1 MLNSF
6 SKFMPFGSTMP
17 KVGISKFSAKNGDTR
32 IRILSISDED
42 FLITKVHY
50 LKGVGSFHCFG
61 GSCCQVVAN
70 APEGEANTTERAIL
84 PIAVATPSVAGGIT
98 VEYMYL
104 PLSEKKYSQL
114 VALNQNVGDITSYDI
129 LIQCSDEKYQSYT
142 FLPLVGQ
149 ESVILTASEMPKAQG
164 FITNYRAN
172 IMKTLG
178 KSLDEN
184 TFAAA
189 RAKSLQQAANSVGV
203 TFTPNASANQ
213 AFAQPQPM
221 PALPT
226 AKPVNIPPV
235 TVAPQPQV
243 VETPVVQSTVVQSTV
258 APQPQV
264 VAPAEPVQVV
274 ETPVAPQPQVQ
285 VVETPVAPQPQV
297 VATPAVETP
306 QAETTEINW
315 ADFMNS

>member
-1 MLNSF
+1 
-6 SKFMPFGSTMP
+6 MPFGSTMP

-32 IRILSISDED
+32 IRILSISEED

-70 APEGEANTTERAIL
+70 APEGDANTTERAIL

-104 PLSEKKYSQL
+104 PLNEKKYSQL

-129 LIQCSDEKYQSYT
+129 LVQCSDEKYQSYT

-178 KSLDEN
+178 KTLDEN
-184 TFAAA
+184 TFATA

-235 TVAPQPQV
+235 TVAPQPQPQV
-243 VETPVVQSTVVQSTV
+243 VETPVVQPTV

-264 VAPAEPVQVV
+264 VVPAEPVQVVQPTVAPQPQVVVPAEPVQVV
-274 ETPVAPQPQVQ
+274 ETP
-285 VVETPVAPQPQV
+285 
-297 VATPAVETP
+297 ATPAVETP

>member
-32 IRILSISDED
+32 IRILSISEED

-104 PLSEKKYSQL
+104 PLNEKKYSQL

-129 LIQCSDEKYQSYT
+129 LVQCSDEKYQSFT

-184 TFAAA
+184 TFAVA

-235 TVAPQPQV
+235 TVAPQPQPQV
-243 VETPVVQSTVVQSTV
+243 VETPVVQPVPQV

-264 VAPAEPVQVV
+264 VVPAEPVQVV
-274 ETPVAPQPQVQ
+274 ETPVAQP
-285 VVETPVAPQPQV
+285 VVEAPQPQV
-297 VATPAVETP
+297 VETPTTSAVETP

>member
-1 MLNSF
+1 MS
-6 SKFMPFGSTMP
+6 
-17 KVGISKFSAKNGDTR
+17 
-32 IRILSISDED
+32 
-42 FLITKVHY
+42 
-50 LKGVGSFHCFG
+50 
-61 GSCCQVVAN
+61 
-70 APEGEANTTERAIL
+70 
-84 PIAVATPSVAGGIT
+84 
-98 VEYMYL
+98 L
-104 PLSEKKYSQL
+104 PLNEKKYSQL

-129 LIQCSDEKYQSYT
+129 LVQCSDEKYQSYT

-235 TVAPQPQV
+235 TVAPQPQ
-243 VETPVVQSTVVQSTV
+243 
-258 APQPQV
+258 PQL
-264 VAPAEPVQVV
+264 V
-274 ETPVAPQPQVQ
+274 ETPVAPQPQ

-297 VATPAVETP
+297 VVPAEPVQVVETPVAQPVVEAPQPQVVETPVAPQPQVVETPTPAVETP

>member
-32 IRILSISDED
+32 IRILSISEED

-70 APEGEANTTERAIL
+70 APEGDANTTERAIL

-104 PLSEKKYSQL
+104 PLNEKKYSQL

-129 LIQCSDEKYQSYT
+129 LVQCSDEKYQSYT

-235 TVAPQPQV
+235 TVAPQPQPQV
-243 VETPVVQSTVVQSTV
+243 VETPAVQPVPQA

-264 VAPAEPVQVV
+264 VVPAEPAQVV
-274 ETPVAPQPQVQ
+274 ETPVAQP
-285 VVETPVAPQPQV
+285 VVEAPQPQV
-297 VATPAVETP
+297 VETPTTPAVETP

>member
-32 IRILSISDED
+32 IRILSISEED

-50 LKGVGSFHCFG
+50 LRGVGSFHCFG

-70 APEGEANTTERAIL
+70 APEGDANTTERAIL

-104 PLSEKKYSQL
+104 PLNEKKYSQL

-129 LIQCSDEKYQSYT
+129 LVQCSDEKYQSYT

-235 TVAPQPQV
+235 TVAPQPQPQV
-243 VETPVVQSTVVQSTV
+243 VETPAVQPVPQA

-264 VAPAEPVQVV
+264 VVPAEPAQVV
-274 ETPVAPQPQVQ
+274 ETPVAQP
-285 VVETPVAPQPQV
+285 VVEAPQPQV
-297 VATPAVETP
+297 VETPTTPAVETP